1 MNEEL
6 YFYLSVLVLS
16 AALYI
21 PVNKLIWVLSVRII
35 EKKSKSKLNEYQR
48 NLQKNRSRFISILL
62 VFIFSYLFNMQIF

>member
-6 YFYLSVLVLS
+6 FFYLSILVLA

-21 PVNKLIWVLSVRII
+21 PVNKLIWVLSVRRI

>member
-21 PVNKLIWVLSVRII
+21 PVNKLIWVLSVRRI

>member
-6 YFYLSVLVLS
+6 FFYLSVLVLS

-21 PVNKLIWVLSVRII
+21 PVNKLIWVLSVRRI

-62 VFIFSYLFNMQIF
+62 VFIFSYLFNIQIF

>member
-6 YFYLSVLVLS
+6 FFYLSVLILA

-21 PVNKLIWVLSVRII
+21 PVNKLIWVLSVRRI

>member
-6 YFYLSVLVLS
+6 FFYLSVLVLS

-21 PVNKLIWVLSVRII
+21 PVNKLIWVLSVRRI

-48 NLQKNRSRFISILL
+48 NLQKNRSRFISILI
-62 VFIFSYLFNMQIF
+62 VIIFSYLFNMQIF

>member
-21 PVNKLIWVLSVRII
+21 PVNKLIWVLSVRRI

-48 NLQKNRSRFISILL
+48 NLQKNRSRFISSLL

>member
-1 MNEEL
+1 MNEKL
-6 YFYLSVLVLS
+6 FFYLSVLVLS

-21 PVNKLIWVLSVRII
+21 PVNKLIWVLSVRRI

>member
-6 YFYLSVLVLS
+6 FFYLSILILA

-21 PVNKLIWVLSVRII
+21 PVNKLIWVLSVRRI

>member
-6 YFYLSVLVLS
+6 FLYISVLVLA
-16 AALYI
+16 AALYV
-21 PVNKLIWVLSVRII
+21 PVNKLIWVLSVRRI

-48 NLQKNRSRFISILL
+48 NLQKNRSRFISILV

>member
-6 YFYLSVLVLS
+6 FFYLSVLVLA

-21 PVNKLIWVLSVRII
+21 PVNKLIWVLSVRRI
-35 EKKSKSKLNEYQR
+35 EKKSKSKLNEYQI

>member
-6 YFYLSVLVLS
+6 FFYLSVLVLA

-21 PVNKLIWVLSVRII
+21 PVNKLIWVLSVRRI

>member
-1 MNEEL
+1 MNEEIF
-6 YFYLSVLVLS
+6 FYLSVLVLA

-21 PVNKLIWVLSVRII
+21 PVNKLIWVLSVRRI

>member
-1 MNEEL
+1 MNDEL

-21 PVNKLIWVLSVRII
+21 PVNKLIWVLSVRRI

>member
-6 YFYLSVLVLS
+6 FFYLSVLVLS

-21 PVNKLIWVLSVRII
+21 PVNKLIWVLSVRRI
-35 EKKSKSKLNEYQR
+35 EKKSKSKYNENQR

>member
-6 YFYLSVLVLS
+6 FFYLSILIL
-16 AALYI
+16 AAAPYI
-21 PVNKLIWVLSVRII
+21 PVNKLIWVLSVRRI

>member
-6 YFYLSVLVLS
+6 FFYLSVLILA

-21 PVNKLIWVLSVRII
+21 TVNKLIWVLSVRRI

>member
-6 YFYLSVLVLS
+6 FFYLSVLVLA

-21 PVNKLIWVLSVRII
+21 PVNKLICVLSVRRI

-62 VFIFSYLFNMQIF
+62 VFIFSYLFNIQIF

>member
-6 YFYLSVLVLS
+6 FFYLSVLVLS

-21 PVNKLIWVLSVRII
+21 PVNKLIWVLSVRRI

>member
-21 PVNKLIWVLSVRII
+21 PVNKLIWVLSVRRI

-62 VFIFSYLFNMQIF
+62 VFIFSYLFNIQIF